1 MRHSVPA
8 TSRPGNVATAAALAR
23 DTGDH
28 AMPDNNLREPG
39 PQPDPMLQ
47 EGPASSPKKWA
58 ILAAVA
64 VILALT
70 VVGISHR
77 GNEQA
82 AAPPAATTGSVP
94 PTQALPG
101 GRNTAD
107 APVNPPV

>member
-1 MRHSVPA
+1 
-8 TSRPGNVATAAALAR
+8 
-23 DTGDH
+23 
-28 AMPDNNLREPG
+28 MPDNDIREVG

-58 ILAAVA
+58 LLAAVA

-77 GNEQA
+77 GDQSA
-82 AAPPAATTGSVP
+82 TAPPTATTGSVP
-94 PTQALPG
+94 PPQALPG

-107 APVNPPV
+107 APPNPPASQSK

>member
-1 MRHSVPA
+1 LDEAPG
-8 TSRPGNVATAAALAR
+8 SRDIRVGEHRQSGGIGP
-23 DTGDH
+23 DQGDH
-28 AMPDNNLREPG
+28 AMPDNDIREVG

-77 GNEQA
+77 GDQSA
-82 AAPPAATTGSVP
+82 QVPSTATTGSVP
-94 PTQALPG
+94 KP
-101 GRNTAD
+101 
-107 APVNPPV
+107 